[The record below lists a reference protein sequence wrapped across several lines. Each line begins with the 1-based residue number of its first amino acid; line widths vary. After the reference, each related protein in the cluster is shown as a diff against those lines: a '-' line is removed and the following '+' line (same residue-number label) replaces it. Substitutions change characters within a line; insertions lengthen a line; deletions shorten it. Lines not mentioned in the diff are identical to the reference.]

1 MARGSV
7 ETYHIRILLRL
18 MTLSISIVCPLCAR
32 HHVEEVVCPP
42 PWSLQRKRKQGNRGI
57 NKTLP
62 REPGRQ
68 QKQGLCDGEAGVQQR
83 PRSGRRAERSC
94 GRRRQQPR
102 FLSPRWAGGRPRSQ
116 NPLLPPFIFFFRHG
130 QWGSS
135 LDLNPQC
142 ASVSLSIKQG

>member
-7 ETYHIRILLRL
+7 ETCHIRILLRL

-32 HHVEEVVCPP
+32 HHVEEVVCLP

-68 QKQGLCDGEAGVQQR
+68 QKRGLCDGEAGVQQR

-94 GRRRQQPR
+94 GRRRQQREKEAAAAFPKPEVGR
-102 FLSPRWAGGRPRSQ
+102 RPAEESESP
-116 NPLLPPFIFFFRHG
+116 PPSFFFLGTDSGAVAR
-130 QWGSS
+130 
-135 LDLNPQC
+135 
-142 ASVSLSIKQG
+142 I

>member
-7 ETYHIRILLRL
+7 ETCHIRILLRL

-42 PWSLQRKRKQGNRGI
+42 AWSLQRKRKQGNCGI

-62 REPGRQ
+62 KEPGRQ
-68 QKQGLCDGEAGVQQR
+68 QKRGLCDGEAGVPQR

-94 GRRRQQPR
+94 GRRRQPR
-102 FLSPRWAGGRPRSQ
+102 FLRFPKPEVGRRPAEESESPSPS
-116 NPLLPPFIFFFRHG
+116 FFFFFSG
-130 QWGSS
+130 TDSGAVAW
-135 LDLNPQC
+135 
-142 ASVSLSIKQG
+142 I